1 MSDAVKSFAW
11 PMIFGVIVATTSSI
25 YIGGPILLFLNRW
38 WKDREGSR
46 TGTTTPQPGAPA
58 A

>member
-1 MSDAVKSFAW
+1 
-11 PMIFGVIVATTSSI
+11 MIFGVIVATTSSI